1 MRARALCGS
10 PGTFAIKTGFYKHN
24 RKVTISSCGNDT
36 VNVNLISSDA
46 GKELKREEYNLM
58 HLGMIT
64 IGVKSMVRKHIGAK
78 VMICIYD
85 DRWQDPSRARFE

>member
-1 MRARALCGS
+1 MRARALYGS

-24 RKVTISSCGNDT
+24 REVTISCCGNDT